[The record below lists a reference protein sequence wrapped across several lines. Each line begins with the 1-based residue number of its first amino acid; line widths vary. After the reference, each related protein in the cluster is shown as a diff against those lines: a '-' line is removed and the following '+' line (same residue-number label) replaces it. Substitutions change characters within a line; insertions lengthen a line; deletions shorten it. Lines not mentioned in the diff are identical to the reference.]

1 MSKDRKRLIML
12 LSCII
17 LVLSFALIYLNTDL
31 FKGTGVGTTIDNNV
45 SDNIRFYRDYSSVNM
60 DDNIYHYATYDE
72 VVEVLTKGT
81 GIVFFGFPACPY
93 CQLYAPVLDEVARER
108 DANKIYYLNIKEMR
122 DQETDEYKK
131 LVEILKDY
139 LEIDENGNKR
149 IFVPDTYFVKDGEIV
164 GHNNSMSTLSGVD
177 AKDYFTEE
185 VRKEL
190 KKELIILTEKVYEPI
205 CDDSH
210 VNVYGC

>member
-31 FKGTGVGTTIDNNV
+31 FKKTEVGNAIDSSV
-45 SDNIRFYRDYSSVNM
+45 SDNIRFYRDYPSVDMEN
-60 DDNIYHYATYDE
+60 NIYYYATYDE
-72 VVEVLTKGT
+72 IVEVLTKGT

-93 CQLYAPVLDEVARER
+93 CQAYVPVLDEVARER
-108 DANKIYYLNIKEMR
+108 DVEKIYYLNIKEMR
-122 DQETDEYKK
+122 KQETDEYKK
-131 LVEILKDY
+131 LVEILSDY
-139 LEIDENGNKR
+139 LEVDENGVKR
-149 IFVPDTYFVKDGEIV
+149 IYVPDAYFIKDGKIV

-177 AKDYFTEE
+177 VKEYFNETR
-185 VRKEL
+185 RKEL
-190 KKELIILTEKVYEPI
+190 KTQLIELTEKVYEPV
-205 CDDSH
+205 CDDKT